1 MKQLFTFFT
10 FFLLLISCSQKAKES
25 RHSSEHKNPD
35 KKIEKEVIQEQYI
48 ENSTL
53 LAKMESDL
61 NELVKDPKF
70 TIEKELVN
78 NRHVDNV
85 IDTVKTFKFDKINIK
100 SYKAVSEEWIFEA
113 KILSS
118 EFELAKSIKIGINK
132 RDFEK
137 ILMTKLNSNIVKV
150 GDSEETSVFIFK
162 FENNSVIEINYEGY
176 VD

>member
-1 MKQLFTFFT
+1 MKQLFIYFT
-10 FFLLLISCSQKAKES
+10 FLLLLISCSQKGKES
-25 RHSSEHKNPD
+25 KDSSEQKNPV

-48 ENSTL
+48 ENDTL

-61 NELVKDPKF
+61 NVLVKDPKF

-85 IDTVKTFKFDKINIK
+85 IDTIKTFKFDKINIK

-113 KILSS
+113 KILNS

-132 RDFEK
+132 KDFEK
-137 ILMTKLNSNIVKV
+137 IVKTKLNSNIVKV

-162 FENNSVIEINYEGY
+162 FENYILKEIDYEGY